1 MASFDEKI
9 IQKPKNLK
17 TLLKRFKKIINS
29 EFHKIFFI
37 SFTILISNLCS
48 LAGPK
53 FSGKAIDA
61 IGITAGNVNFKKVF
75 YFAGLMVGSY
85 LTSALFSYLT
95 HKTMIK
101 ISQRIARGLRED
113 VFNKIITLP
122 LKIMNLHY
130 TGDLISRISYDI
142 DTVNTSL
149 TNDVIQII
157 SSCITVLGTFILMMT
172 ISPSLIIVLLFTIPS
187 SILFTCYRVKKT
199 QPLFG
204 KRSRKLGA
212 MNGFVEEVVSGQKT
226 IACYNAQKTFCENFD
241 TKNIEASDAWF
252 DAEYQAV
259 LNGPSVNFI
268 NNLSLAL
275 IGIFGSLLFFKGY
288 LSIGMLSSFILYS
301 RMFSGPINEFANI
314 LGDLL
319 SAASA
324 AERIFA
330 LIDSPSEKDEVSDYI
345 NLKNIK
351 GNIKFEN
358 VSFSYGCEKIGNAK
372 LVIDNLNFEAEA
384 GSLTAIVGETG
395 AGKSTVINLL
405 LRFYEVQNGT
415 IYLDNIPITKIKR
428 NFLRKSFALVMQ
440 EAWLFEGSIRDNIS
454 YGKSDASI
462 EEIHKA
468 AVAAGIADF
477 IKSLPDGYDTVIKDS
492 AVNISQGQ
500 KQLLTIARA
509 MLLDAPFLI
518 LDEAT
523 SNVDSQTEI
532 LVHKAMQK
540 LLKGRTA
547 FVIAHRLSTIQNA
560 DKILVMQK
568 GRIIEQGSHTELL
581 KKNGK
586 YSKLYMSQIK

>member
-1 MASFDEKI
+1 
-9 IQKPKNLK
+9 
-17 TLLKRFKKIINS
+17 
-29 EFHKIFFI
+29 
-37 SFTILISNLCS
+37 
-48 LAGPK
+48 
-53 FSGKAIDA
+53 
-61 IGITAGNVNFKKVF
+61 
-75 YFAGLMVGSY
+75 
-85 LTSALFSYLT
+85 
-95 HKTMIK
+95 
-101 ISQRIARGLRED
+101 
-113 VFNKIITLP
+113 
-122 LKIMNLHY
+122 
-130 TGDLISRISYDI
+130 
-142 DTVNTSL
+142 
-149 TNDVIQII
+149 
-157 SSCITVLGTFILMMT
+157 
-172 ISPSLIIVLLFTIPS
+172 
-187 SILFTCYRVKKT
+187 
-199 QPLFG
+199 
-204 KRSRKLGA
+204 
-212 MNGFVEEVVSGQKT
+212 
-226 IACYNAQKTFCENFD
+226 
-241 TKNIEASDAWF
+241 
-252 DAEYQAV
+252 
-259 LNGPSVNFI
+259 
-268 NNLSLAL
+268 
-275 IGIFGSLLFFKGY
+275 
-288 LSIGMLSSFILYS
+288 MLSSFILYS

-384 GSLTAIVGETG
+384 GSLMAIVGETG

-462 EEIHKA
+462 EEIHRA